1 MEKIRDPNLKNKSS
15 GLSGILGSSGAIS
28 PYFNANGSLPDL
40 KQAKRES
47 KCRSYFFLSQS
58 YSPKLFL

>member
-47 KCRSYFFLSQS
+47 KCRSYFFL
-58 YSPKLFL
+58 